1 MFIQFGRT
9 ASQGFEHNN
18 YQTFQM
24 KSEISATKTEDKDK
38 MLSCVDVQ
46 ELLSVVNIKRETVGA
61 KSMIFICL
69 AEDNM
74 INSNGR
80 KMEIF
85 CILG

>member
-1 MFIQFGRT
+1 
-9 ASQGFEHNN
+9 
-18 YQTFQM
+18 M
-24 KSEISATKTEDKDK
+24 KSEIAATKTEDKDK
-38 MLSCVDVQ
+38 MLSCVDFQ

-61 KSMIFICL
+61 KNMTFICS

-85 CILG
+85 CMMG